1 MLLRFAY
8 LKLQRPNQTTF
19 SPGSAIT
26 TYIDARDARI
36 EMLGASTLA
45 TAPSTI
51 IVDNQSKNI
60 YFLNKPFSA
69 VHAALTAVT
78 STSDSVN
85 LI

>member
-8 LKLQRPNQTTF
+8 LKLQRKNQTFFT
-19 SPGSAIT
+19 PGTAIT
-26 TYIDARDARI
+26 TYLDEKDARI

-45 TAPSTI
+45 TAPSTLI
-51 IVDNQSKNI
+51 TDVASGNR

-78 STSDSVN
+78 STSDQVN

>member
-8 LKLQRPNQTTF
+8 LKLQRPNQSIFT
-19 SPGSAIT
+19 PGSAIT
-26 TYIDARDARI
+26 TYLEEKNARI

-45 TAPSTI
+45 TAPSTLI
-51 IVDNQSKNI
+51 SDLGSGNK
-60 YFLNKPFSA
+60 YFINKPFSA

-78 STSDSVN
+78 STSDSVS

>member
-8 LKLQRPNQTTF
+8 LKLIRKNQSTF
-19 SPGSAIT
+19 TPGSAIT
-26 TYIDARDARI
+26 TYLEEQDARI
-36 EMLGASTLA
+36 EMIGASTLA
-45 TAPSTI
+45 TAPSTLI
-51 IVDNQSKNI
+51 TDVRSGNQ

-78 STSDSVN
+78 STNDQVS

>member
-8 LKLQRPNQTTF
+8 GKLIRKNQTTF
-19 SPGSAIT
+19 SPGTAVT
-26 TYIDARDARI
+26 TYLEEKDARI
-36 EMLGASTLA
+36 EMIGASTLA
-45 TAPSTI
+45 TAPSTLI
-51 IVDNQSKNI
+51 TDVRSGNQFI
-60 YFLNKPFSA
+60 LNKPFSA